1 MDSNEV
7 KKSMAIAIAGGITIS
22 FAPILY
28 ILSEAN
34 PLTGA
39 FFRMFYALPFLGF
52 LIWFRGSLDS
62 RSVNTRLIAVAAGTV
77 SYTHLRAHETRHDLV
92 CRLLLEKKK

>member
-22 FAPILY
+22 FAPTLY

-39 FFRMFYALPFLGF
+39 FFRMFYALP
-52 LIWFRGSLDS
+52 
-62 RSVNTRLIAVAAGTV
+62 
-77 SYTHLRAHETRHDLV
+77 LRRRWVYMARQPAY
-92 CRLLLEKKK
+92 

>member
-22 FAPILY
+22 FAPTLY

-34 PLTGA
+34 PLTTHHRTGQEV
-39 FFRMFYALPFLGF
+39 G
-52 LIWFRGSLDS
+52 
-62 RSVNTRLIAVAAGTV
+62 NTGPIYLLTV
-77 SYTHLRAHETRHDLV
+77 KL
-92 CRLLLEKKK
+92 